1 MRALDMNVDEERDL
15 LSQQVLDDYAHRFKQ
30 PLPASHIKALAA
42 LFGWALPEGECA
54 ADLVEFSV

>member
-1 MRALDMNVDEERDL
+1 MNVDEEMDL
-15 LSQQVLDDYAHRFKQ
+15 LSQQVLDDYVHRFKQ